1 MISIIARL
9 LFDLL
14 RALKSPQKFRTPG
27 CSSANFLGSWYI
39 SGLKSKSCY
48 EIWTFW
54 WNFLKKMNE
63 KFLRFWEN
71 QSALKVFTWDEKQ
84 RNIVCLDHHHHH
96 CVIYAA
102 CCRLEEL
109 RAVHRPKMK
118 KSNPNM
124 HRHIFTMGPKMKILS
139 IYRRSSP
146 FYYA

>member
-1 MISIIARL
+1 M
-9 LFDLL
+9 
-14 RALKSPQKFRTPG
+14 KS
-27 CSSANFLGSWYI
+27 
-39 SGLKSKSCY
+39 
-48 EIWTFW
+48 
-54 WNFLKKMNE
+54 
-63 KFLRFWEN
+63 FLRFWEN
-71 QSALKVFTWDEKQ
+71 QSAIRTSFSHETKNKGTL
-84 RNIVCLDHHHHH
+84 CLDHHHHH

-146 FYYA
+146 FYYAYFYPLWPFSIPDLDKFWERNPFLENWKRSRVNFAINLEVF